1 MTLIACVDSRMGLSF
16 NRRRV
21 SRDRIVTERILQIV
35 GDKTLH
41 IHPYSV
47 SLFAAAPPES
57 RICPSEDFL
66 SGAGADDFC
75 FLETGDPLPDP
86 DQITRVLLF
95 QWNRTYPFDVT
106 FPLDLSAPGW
116 TLESREDFP
125 GSSHENITLE
135 VYRRA

>member
-16 NRRRV
+16 NHRRL
-21 SRDRIVTERILQIV
+21 SRDRIVTGRIVQIV
-35 GDKTLH
+35 GDGTLRV
-41 IHPYSV
+41 HPYSA
-47 SLFAAAPPES
+47 SLFAALPES
-57 RICPSEDFL
+57 RICASEDFL
-66 SGAGADDFC
+66 SGAGPDDFC

-86 DQITRVLLF
+86 DRITRVLLF

-106 FPLDLSAPGW
+106 FPLDLSASGW
-116 TLESREDFP
+116 TLESREEFP